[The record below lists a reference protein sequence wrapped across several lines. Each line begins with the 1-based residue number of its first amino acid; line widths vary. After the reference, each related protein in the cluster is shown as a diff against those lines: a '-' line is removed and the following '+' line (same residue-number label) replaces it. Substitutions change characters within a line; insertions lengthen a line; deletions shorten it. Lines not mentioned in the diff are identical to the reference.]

1 MGSIGDDP
9 MKPLEGK
16 NVLVTGGTGS
26 LGRVLV
32 RRLLAGEM
40 GQPKQV
46 LVFSRDETR
55 QHNMRLQ
62 YGHRPVATEE
72 IIYRGAQGRLA
83 SHVGDDFFRRDGP
96 KRVLEAHVVL
106 LRLIARKY

>member
-1 MGSIGDDP
+1 

-46 LVFSRDETR
+46 LVFSRDETK
-55 QHNMRLQ
+55 QHYMRLQ
-62 YGHRPVATEE
+62 YAHRLVGREHHV
-72 IIYRGAQGRLA
+72 YRAPPWRE
-83 SHVGDDFFRRDGP
+83 DP
-96 KRVLEAHVVL
+96 
-106 LRLIARKY
+106 

>member
-1 MGSIGDDP
+1 MGHFPPSGSIRTLATGGGASPPARAHRSEPGVDLPLYYQAFHPKPVASMGSIGDDP

-46 LVFSRDETR
+46 LVFSRDETK
-55 QHNMRLQ
+55 QHYMRLQ
-62 YGHRPVATEE
+62 Y
-72 IIYRGAQGRLA
+72 
-83 SHVGDDFFRRDGP
+83 
-96 KRVLEAHVVL
+96 AH
-106 LRLIARKY
+106 